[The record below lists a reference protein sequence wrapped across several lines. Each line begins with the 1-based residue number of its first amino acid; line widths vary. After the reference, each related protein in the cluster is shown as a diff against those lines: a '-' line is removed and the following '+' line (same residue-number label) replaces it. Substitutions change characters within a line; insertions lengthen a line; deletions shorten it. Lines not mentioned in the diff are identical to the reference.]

1 MTHAHW
7 GQHLYY
13 HQKNTLSLLKP
24 KRGNAGERCLRQRE
38 VYLPQGVPLGQRSGG
53 RLNKCEPMCSPKYM
67 TNEILHYVQDDRYCN
82 TGLGMRNPQYGRY
95 GKNAKLLR
103 STFQFAML
111 MLCMVSLAASYFSRA
126 FFGGSQARCPSIYNI
141 AEQRFAIF
149 FTALSSASL
158 VARRHTLVALS

>member
-53 RLNKCEPMCSPKYM
+53 RW
-67 TNEILHYVQDDRYCN
+67 I
-82 TGLGMRNPQYGRY
+82 
-95 GKNAKLLR
+95 
-103 STFQFAML
+103 
-111 MLCMVSLAASYFSRA
+111 
-126 FFGGSQARCPSIYNI
+126 
-141 AEQRFAIF
+141 
-149 FTALSSASL
+149 TALYPL
-158 VARRHTLVALS
+158 RNYVARPPKTEGQYKAVHCEE